1 MSRRS
6 GRRCFWGCQAASTE
20 AHHQEMARVVRA
32 LGVPVAYL
40 HADNSDLAEV
50 ILAFGLLPEREQHRL
65 AMELKAR
72 VSPPATKVRP
82 ARRAPAARRPR

>member
-6 GRRCFWGCQAASTE
+6 GCRCFWGCQAASTE
-20 AHHQEMARVVRA
+20 AHQERARVARA

-50 ILAFGLLPEREQHRL
+50 ILAFGLLPEREQRRL

-72 VSPPATKVRP
+72 VSPPAAEARP
-82 ARRAPAARRPR
+82 TRRAPAARRPR